1 MILAVTLRGSRG
13 RPRSKRPDILGF
25 NATSEGEGRL
35 RVPLLVVTRTTR
47 AKTLKAALVDA
58 DGVHTPITVRWPTLA
73 VGAHLNTTLEVA

>member
-25 NATSEGEGRL
+25 AATVEEGRL

-73 VGAHLNTTLEVA
+73 VGTHKDQTLEVT